1 MQLKKNDFLTKVGIF
16 LIFVLIVCLLMIATT
31 YQQLQEVEENVPI
44 KERKNIDAKLDEMIR
59 RMEKK
64 YDGNNSGN
72 P

>member
-1 MQLKKNDFLTKVGIF
+1 MKKETDFLTKVGIF

-31 YQQLQEVEENVPI
+31 YQQLQEVEENVPV

-59 RMEKK
+59 RVEKK

>member
-1 MQLKKNDFLTKVGIF
+1 MKKETDFLTKVGIF
-16 LIFVLIVCLLMIATT
+16 LVFVLIVCLLMIATT
-31 YQQLQEVEENVPI
+31 YHQLQEVEENVPV

-64 YDGNNSGN
+64 YDRNNSGN

>member
-1 MQLKKNDFLTKVGIF
+1 MKKETDFLTKVGIF

-31 YQQLQEVEENVPI
+31 YHQLQEVEENVPV

>member
-1 MQLKKNDFLTKVGIF
+1 MKKETDFLTKVGIF

-31 YQQLQEVEENVPI
+31 YQQLQEVEENVPV

>member
-1 MQLKKNDFLTKVGIF
+1 MKKETDFLTKVGIF

>member
-1 MQLKKNDFLTKVGIF
+1 MKKETDFLTKVGIF
-16 LIFVLIVCLLMIATT
+16 LIFILVVCLLMIATT
-31 YQQLQEVEENVPI
+31 YHQLQEIEENVPVE
-44 KERKNIDAKLDEMIR
+44 ERKSVDAKLDEMIR

>member
-1 MQLKKNDFLTKVGIF
+1 MKRETDFLTKVGIF
-16 LIFVLIVCLLMIATT
+16 LIFLLVVCVLMIATT
-31 YQQLQEVEENVPI
+31 YHQLQEIEENVPVA
-44 KERKNIDAKLDEMIR
+44 ERKNIDARLDEMIR

>member
-1 MQLKKNDFLTKVGIF
+1 MKKETDFLTNVGIF
-16 LIFVLIVCLLMIATT
+16 LIFILIVCLLMIATT
-31 YQQLQEVEENVPI
+31 YHQLQEIEENVPI
-44 KERKNIDAKLDEMIR
+44 EERKSVDAKLDEMIR

>member
-1 MQLKKNDFLTKVGIF
+1 
-16 LIFVLIVCLLMIATT
+16 MIATT

>member
-1 MQLKKNDFLTKVGIF
+1 MKNETDFLTKVGIF

-31 YQQLQEVEENVPI
+31 YQQLQEIEENVPVE
-44 KERKNIDAKLDEMIR
+44 ERKSIDAKLDEMIR

>member
-1 MQLKKNDFLTKVGIF
+1 MKKETDFLTKVGIF
-16 LIFVLIVCLLMIATT
+16 LIFILIVCLLMIATT